1 MIDSEIEIGIL
12 GASYGRKPGKS
23 VRFGVKRPWEAR
35 RMTRTE
41 VIDSLATRT
50 GMEKKAVKDFLDHL
64 VALVDQEMRAGG
76 EVPLKGLGKFKVQH
90 RKARVGR
97 NPLTGEEI
105 QIPAKTVAK
114 FTLAK
119 TLKDLVK

>member
-1 MIDSEIEIGIL
+1 
-12 GASYGRKPGKS
+12 
-23 VRFGVKRPWEAR
+23 
-35 RMTRTE
+35 MTRTE
-41 VIDSLATRT
+41 LIDALANRA
-50 GMEKKAVKDFLDHL
+50 GMEKRDVKQFLDHL
-64 VALVDQEMRAGG
+64 TGVIEDEIRNGG

-97 NPLTGEEI
+97 NPLTGAEI

-119 TLKDLVK
+119 SLKDIAPTN